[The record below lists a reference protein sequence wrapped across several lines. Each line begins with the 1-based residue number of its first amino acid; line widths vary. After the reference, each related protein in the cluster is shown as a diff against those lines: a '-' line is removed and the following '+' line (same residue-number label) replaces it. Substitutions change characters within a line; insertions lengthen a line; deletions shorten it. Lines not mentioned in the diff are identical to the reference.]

1 MRNMQL
7 TCALIT
13 AVLATAATA
22 QTRPS
27 GPSTRSAAT
36 APATQP
42 TAKAP
47 TTGPA
52 TRPTTRAAT
61 TAPAT
66 RPAVKIA
73 RPQTDTVRFNYH
85 DVPYIDVV
93 KRFAQMA
100 KKPLIG
106 DVAIEGNLTFMDAEP
121 YTYEEALDTLN
132 IILSMRGFRLM
143 EFGRFMQLTPLA
155 KLPEMPLK
163 ILRGL
168 DKTSTLRGGEI
179 ATVLLP
185 LKSLEADAASK
196 AVVRMVSAYGSITP
210 MPRGR
215 GVIITDNIANIRRI
229 NSMLTALDTED
240 AQPEQSMHTVVMEN
254 AQAEE
259 AAKTVGKLFG
269 TMGIFSKMVYS
280 ERYRRSVPTPADA
293 KDVVSVNPDKR
304 TNSIILV
311 GMPDKITMAE
321 AMLKQLDTKEGAGDT
336 EVKVFELKNAKAET
350 VAKMLTQL
358 AGTAVRYY
366 TSKDGSKR
374 PVPTPATSKSGT
386 KVVADEA
393 GNRIIVSGT
402 VADIEKIAKL
412 IEKLDKGVTLAGGM
426 RIFPLKNADAE

>member
-106 DVAIEGNLTFMDAEP
+106 DVAIEGNLRHFRTPA
-121 YTYEEALDTLN
+121 
-132 IILSMRGFRLM
+132 IGMRH
-143 EFGRFMQLTPLA
+143 
-155 KLPEMPLK
+155 
-163 ILRGL
+163 
-168 DKTSTLRGGEI
+168 
-179 ATVLLP
+179 
-185 LKSLEADAASK
+185 
-196 AVVRMVSAYGSITP
+196 VVRIRNFQNTQFP
-210 MPRGR
+210 
-215 GVIITDNIANIRRI
+215 VIIT
-229 NSMLTALDTED
+229 
-240 AQPEQSMHTVVMEN
+240 EQRDPQTVP
-254 AQAEE
+254 QA
-259 AAKTVGKLFG
+259 
-269 TMGIFSKMVYS
+269 
-280 ERYRRSVPTPADA
+280 
-293 KDVVSVNPDKR
+293 
-304 TNSIILV
+304 
-311 GMPDKITMAE
+311 
-321 AMLKQLDTKEGAGDT
+321 
-336 EVKVFELKNAKAET
+336 
-350 VAKMLTQL
+350 
-358 AGTAVRYY
+358 AGTC
-366 TSKDGSKR
+366 
-374 PVPTPATSKSGT
+374 
-386 KVVADEA
+386 VAL
-393 GNRIIVSGT
+393 RFLT
-402 VADIEKIAKL
+402 H
-412 IEKLDKGVTLAGGM
+412 
-426 RIFPLKNADAE
+426 